1 MKRFQLYIYQRLDEF
16 VEIAKKSVEN
26 IKKTSDGIVE
36 VMNKIK
42 DGRGSLLGKVNK
54 MEKVG
59 GISIKES
66 QKIPQESKIDEVE

>member
-1 MKRFQLYIYQRLDEF
+1 MD
-16 VEIAKKSVEN
+16 SN
-26 IKKTSDGIVE
+26 DGIDE

-42 DGRGSLLGKVNK
+42 DGRGYLLGKVNK

-59 GISIKES
+59 GISIKET

>member
-1 MKRFQLYIYQRLDEF
+1 
-16 VEIAKKSVEN
+16 
-26 IKKTSDGIVE
+26 
-36 VMNKIK
+36 
-42 DGRGSLLGKVNK
+42 